1 MRKIYTIIL
10 SICIILG
17 SGVNIKSYAGTS
29 DMQAV
34 WLATA
39 WSLDWPKTK
48 NNPTAQKKEMREI
61 LDTLKDTG
69 INTVMFQVRPYGDA
83 MYNSN
88 INPWSKEL
96 TGIQGKDPGYDPLE
110 FIIQEAHAR
119 GIKVHAW
126 LNPYRVISSGTD
138 VNVLSSNHLARKNP
152 SLLIENKGGLYY
164 NPDLQEVKN
173 HISDSVGEI
182 VSNYDI
188 DGITFDD
195 YFYPTDY
202 PLPQGENK
210 DGYVANARREHI
222 NQMIL
227 QVKNTIKSIKN
238 EVKFGVSPR
247 GVWKNK
253 VNDQS
258 GSDTGYAKESY
269 YADCADTVKWVK
281 EGYIDY
287 IIPQVYWE
295 MNHSV
300 APFKT
305 VTNWWE
311 NIVKGTNVDLYIG
324 HTTDKDVVA
333 KEIDSQIEYTKQ
345 FSNIKGNSYYNVTS
359 IINNNQGAREKI
371 KSSIQSSLPF
381 WDIENHWAK
390 YEIVDFTNK
399 GYLNGK
405 PDGGFHPQDTITRA
419 EFVKVINR
427 MFGLTTTS
435 GVTFTDVP
443 SGYWAK
449 DEIDIAVTNG
459 VAQGDGAGNFEPE
472 KPITRQEAA
481 KMIANYLNI
490 SDLDHDKISKFPD
503 YSQISYW
510 AINEFEAVVEKG
522 YIKGNDLGM
531 LSPKSNMSRAEAV
544 VMLGRI

>member
-1 MRKIYTIIL
+1 MRKTLSLLL

-17 SGVNIKSYAGTS
+17 SGISTKSYANTNNV
-29 DMQAV
+29 QAA
-34 WLATA
+34 WLTTA

-48 NNPTAQKKEMREI
+48 NNPTAQKNELIEI

-83 MYNSN
+83 MYKSS

-96 TGIQGKDPGYDPLE
+96 TEIQGKDPGYDPLA

-119 GIKVHAW
+119 GISVHAW

-138 VNVLSSNHLARKNP
+138 VNVLSSNHPARKNP
-152 SLLIENKGGLYY
+152 SLLIENKGGMYY
-164 NPDLQEVKN
+164 NPDLQEVKD
-173 HISDSVGEI
+173 HISDTVGEI
-182 VSNYDI
+182 VSNYDV
-188 DGITFDD
+188 DGIIFDD

-202 PLPQGENK
+202 PLPEGEDKN
-210 DGYVANARREHI
+210 GAVANARREHI

-227 QVKNTIKSIKN
+227 QVKNTIKSIKP
-238 EVKFGVSPR
+238 EVRFGVSPR

-253 VNDQS
+253 VNDPN

-269 YADCADTVKWVK
+269 YSDYADTVKWVE

-295 MNHSV
+295 MNHNV

-311 NIVKGTNVDLYIG
+311 NIVKGTDVDLYIG
-324 HTTDKDVVA
+324 HTTDKEVVA
-333 KEIDSQIEYTKQ
+333 KEIDSQIQYTKQ
-345 FSNIKGNSYYNVTS
+345 FSTIKGNSYYNVTS
-359 IINNNQGAREKI
+359 IMNNNQGARDKI
-371 KSSIQSSLPF
+371 KNSIVRTLPF
-381 WDIENHWAK
+381 KDIENHWAK
-390 YEIVDFTNK
+390 NEIIDFTNK
-399 GYLNGK
+399 GYLNGRT
-405 PDGGFHPQDTITRA
+405 DGNFYPQDSITRA

-443 SGYWAK
+443 NSYWAK
-449 DEIDIAVTNG
+449 NEIDIAVTNG
-459 VAQGDGAGNFEPE
+459 VANGYGNGKFEPE
-472 KPITRQEAA
+472 KPITRQEAI
-481 KMIANYLNI
+481 KMIANYLKI
-490 SDLDHDKISKFPD
+490 SDTNHDKIATFPD
-503 YSQISYW
+503 YDQIADW
-510 AINEFEAVVEKG
+510 AKNEIEVAVEKG
-522 YIKGNDLGM
+522 YIKGNNGM
-531 LSPKSNMSRAEAV
+531 ILPKANMSRAEAV
-544 VMLGRI
+544 AMLSRIK